1 MKKRELTGYPS
12 IDKLHDRD
20 FNFFQRHPI
29 IPNISV
35 VNAIAVINAFNKK
48 DEAVDNLYFS
58 VSYGEMLRDASIM
71 SKAFKELGI
80 KKGDIITVCMNN
92 SYQAISVFLAA
103 NEIGAITTYL
113 NYRASYDEIKYYLN
127 TFESPIYFNYSVSEE
142 ENRKIKNDTKVK
154 YIVTLTKENLYK
166 KEFNQE
172 FSGMFSYNDFISFAD
187 LGLISKYYKF
197 PYNKIQS
204 GKNDALLLYT
214 SGSSGNPKTVV
225 LTNENIMASGIYIKN
240 TINLPQTRNDR
251 CLSFVPFKYPYGF
264 CTSVLLTLL
273 CGRVVVLTPDG
284 LNRENVSRILP
295 NIGYY
300 YGSPALLDTLK
311 MLVPDNL
318 DLSKNHTF
326 VTGGDFFTEKAEK
339 RGLNFFKA
347 HNNENIVFCNGAGNA
362 ETVATWSSSVGT
374 KVKPGTVGRI
384 LIGTEPIVVS
394 SETLEE
400 KKYGE
405 EGTLL
410 ISGKHIFKGYFKD
423 KKLTDKEIV
432 FINGKKYY
440 NTRTIGY
447 LDEERFFSLTGR
459 ESRFYIL
466 NDGNKVYCEKI
477 QNYLMLIDGV
487 KSAVVVAKLDDETR
501 FSGKAYIVLDN
512 GIMPDEN
519 TKNII
524 FDKMKCEIF
533 DMNGNKHNLSQFEIP
548 KSIEFVNSIM
558 MTPADKIDYKY
569 YEVLAEEEY
578 NNEKA
583 KIKKKTYKM

>member
-1 MKKRELTGYPS
+1 MKEKQLTGYPS

-20 FNFFQRHPI
+20 FNFFQRHPV
-29 IPNISV
+29 IPNISI
-35 VNAIAVINAFNKK
+35 VNAIAMINAFNKK
-48 DEAVDNLYFS
+48 DEAIDNLNFN
-58 VSYGEMLRDASIM
+58 VSYGEMLRDASII
-71 SKAFKELGI
+71 SKALKELGI

-113 NYRASYDEIKYYLN
+113 NYRASYDEIKHYLN
-127 TFESPIYFNYSVSEE
+127 TFESPIYFNYNTSME
-142 ENRKIKNDTKVK
+142 ENKKIKNDTKVR
-154 YIVTLTKENLYK
+154 YVVTLKKEDLYK
-166 KEFNQE
+166 KNFNQQT
-172 FSGMFSYNDFISFAD
+172 SKTLSNNDFISFTD

-197 PYNKIQS
+197 PYSKMQS
-204 GKNDALLLYT
+204 GKDDALLLYT

-225 LTNENIMASGIYIKN
+225 LTNENIIASGIYIKN

-273 CGRVVVLTPDG
+273 CGRVVVLTPEG
-284 LNRENVSRILP
+284 LNKENVSKILP

-326 VTGGDFFTEKAEK
+326 VTGGDFFTEKAAK
-339 RGLNFFKA
+339 NGRDFFKA

-394 SETLEE
+394 PETLEE
-400 KKYGE
+400 KKYNQ

-410 ISGKHIFKGYFKD
+410 ISGKHIFKGYFND
-423 KKLTDKEIV
+423 KELTDKEII

-447 LDEERFFSLTGR
+447 LDEERFFTLTGR

-466 NDGNKVYCEKI
+466 NDGNKVYCEKV
-477 QNYLMLIDGV
+477 QNHLMYIDEI
-487 KSAVVVAKLDDETR
+487 KSAVVVAKPDDATR
-501 FSGKAYIVLDN
+501 FSGKAYVVLND
-512 GIMPDEN
+512 GIMPDEKTRN
-519 TKNII
+519 LI
-524 FDKMKCEIF
+524 FDKIKSEIKDMKGI
-533 DMNGNKHNLSQFEIP
+533 KHNLNEFELP
-548 KSIEFVNSIM
+548 KNIEFVDSIKL
-558 MTPADKIDYKY
+558 TSADKIDYKY
-569 YEVLAEEEY
+569 YESLAKEEY
-578 NNEKA
+578 EKEKV